1 MEALNTAGL
10 TPISVFSGSNR
21 EPRRSLPLPTIPAI
35 KSSSP
40 NPLVTTFQGSLAFA
54 SSFIAGAG
62 LAKALTYEEALQQSM
77 SSPAPEA
84 GFDFD
89 VSGLSG
95 FIDSVV
101 GFVTEN
107 PTVVAGGAVVLA
119 LPLVLSQVLGGSKP
133 WGVDSATNAYA
144 KLADDSAVGLVD
156 IRAPAEIRKV
166 GSPDIRGL
174 GKNPASIPYKGDD
187 KPGFLKKLSAKF
199 KDPGSTTLFIL
210 DKFDGNSELVAE
222 LATANGFKAAFAI
235 RDGVEGRRGWMNSN
249 LPWIPPKKTFGLDF
263 GIITDAIGDGADRSA
278 IAIAIAAAAGL
289 GVLAFSEVETI
300 LEVLGSAAIIQI
312 LSKKLLF
319 AEDRKKTLQ
328 QVNEFLNT
336 KVAPQEL
343 VDDIKEIGKALLPTS
358 GSSMALPAPAE
369 TTSAEG
375 TVQTV
380 ETVTELK
387 VEVAEPAP
395 VEVNSVPKQEIK
407 AESLPVTPTPLSP
420 FPYYPDLKPPSSPS
434 PSQP

>member
-1 MEALNTAGL
+1 MEALNAARL
-10 TPISVFSGSNR
+10 TPISVFSTSNR
-21 EPRRSLPLPTIPAI
+21 ELRRSLPLPTIPAL
-35 KSSSP
+35 KSSSH

-54 SSFIAGAG
+54 SSFIAGSSF
-62 LAKALTYEEALQQSM
+62 AKALTYEEALQQSV
-77 SSPAPEA
+77 SSPASGT

-89 VSGLSG
+89 VSG

-101 GFVTEN
+101 SFATEN

-119 LPLVLSQVLGGSKP
+119 LPLVLSQFLGGSKP

-156 IRAPAEIRKV
+156 IRATVEIRKV

-174 GKNPASIPYKGDD
+174 GKNPVSIPYKGDD

-249 LPWIPPKKTFGLDF
+249 LPWIPPKKTFGLDLGFIADAF
-263 GIITDAIGDGADRSA
+263 GDEADRSA
-278 IAIAIAAAAGL
+278 IAIGIAAAAGL
-289 GVLAFSEVETI
+289 GALAFSEVETI

-319 AEDRKKTLQ
+319 AEDRKRTLQ

-336 KVAPQEL
+336 KVAPKEL

-358 GSSMALPAPAE
+358 GSSMALPAPTE

-375 TVQTV
+375 TVKVV
-380 ETVTELK
+380 ETATKLK

-420 FPYYPDLKPPSSPS
+420 FPDYPDLKPPSSPS